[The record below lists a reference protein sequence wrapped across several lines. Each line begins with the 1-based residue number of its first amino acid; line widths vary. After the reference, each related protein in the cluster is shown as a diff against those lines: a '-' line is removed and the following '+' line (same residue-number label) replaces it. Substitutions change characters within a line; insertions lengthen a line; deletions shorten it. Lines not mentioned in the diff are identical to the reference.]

1 MTRVRV
7 RQHVNPLS
15 QKYQV
20 VTPLPDW
27 SSVFSEPQRSLHLD
41 IGCARGKFLLNL
53 APLQPEVNFLGIEI
67 RESLV
72 IEANEQRD
80 RAQLTNLHFFFCN
93 INQSLQ
99 PLLSSLPEGV
109 LSRVSIQF
117 PDPWFKHRHSKRR
130 VVQPELVQWLGE
142 YLVPGGQVFLQ
153 SDVESVAQEMGDRFR
168 ENAAFQLAHHEPWL
182 AANPFPVPTEREIAT
197 HNKKMPVYRLLFTRS
212 TPKP

>member
-27 SSVFSEPQRSLHLD
+27 SSVFAEVQRPLHLD
-41 IGCARGKFLLNL
+41 IGSARGKFLLNL
-53 APLQPEVNFLGIEI
+53 APLQPDVNFLGIEI

-80 RAQLTNLHFFFCN
+80 RNHLSNLHFFFCN

-99 PLLSSLPEGV
+99 PLLSSLPKDI

-130 VVQPELVQWLGE
+130 VVQPELVESLAE

-153 SDVESVAQEMGDRFR
+153 SDVEAVALAMGDRFQ
-168 ENAAFQLAHHEPWL
+168 ENAAFALAHTEPWL
-182 AANPFPVPTEREIAT
+182 ATNPFPVPTEREIAT
-197 HNKKMPVYRLLFTRS
+197 QNKNLPVYRLLFKRIA
-212 TPKP
+212 PAL